1 MDQAVY
7 RENSPGYGFGGR
19 LTADFPSQVVVD
31 TTEVCNLACIH
42 CSHVRFKKSP
52 HYRGRHLDPA
62 LNDRLV
68 AEVAEFGRGRT
79 QYLRYTGCGEPLLHP
94 RLFEMLRAA
103 VQGAGCQVSLTT
115 NGTLL
120 NEQAVE
126 LLLATGVDAVDI
138 SLDAFTSETYA
149 TIRVK
154 GDLAVTRAQVLRL
167 IARSKESGS
176 RTKVVVTFIEQPQN
190 QGEMEDFRRYWTDR
204 GADYVIIR
212 RLHANAG
219 DLRLR
224 ADQMRQAARGLRRR
238 PCLYPWERI
247 ILNAEGSLLFC
258 PDDWHRGSALADF
271 RGSTIRQVWR
281 GKAYRRLREAHLANG
296 FDEFPLCRQCPDW
309 TATRWPW
316 EGRSFA
322 DMMADFAEAEP
333 ILISPQGYSSRS
345 GEKGLS
351 SAQGEESDQGG
362 EPHV

>member
-1 MDQAVY
+1 MDQAVS
-7 RENSPGYGFGGR
+7 RENSPSYGFGGR

-42 CSHVRFKKSP
+42 CSHPRFKKSP
-52 HYRGRHLDPA
+52 LYRGRHLDPA
-62 LNDRLV
+62 LNDKLV
-68 AEVAEFGRGRT
+68 AEVAEFGPGRT

-94 RLFEMLRAA
+94 GLFEMLGAA

-120 NEQAVE
+120 GEQAVE
-126 LLLATGVDAVDI
+126 RLLATGVDAVDV
-138 SLDAFTSETYA
+138 SLDAFTPETYA
-149 TIRVK
+149 KIRVK
-154 GDLAVTRAQVLRL
+154 GDLAATRAKVLRL

-176 RTKVVVTFIEQPQN
+176 RTKVVVTCIEQPQN
-190 QGEMEDFRRYWTDR
+190 QGEIEDFRRYWTDM

-224 ADQMRQAARGLRRR
+224 ADQMRQAARRLKRR

-271 RGSTIRQVWR
+271 RRAAIREVWR
-281 GKAYRRLREAHLANG
+281 GEAYRRLREAHLANAFG
-296 FDEFPLCRQCPDW
+296 EFPLCRQCPDW
-309 TATRWPW
+309 AATRWPW

-322 DMMADFAEAEP
+322 DMMADFQETCEP
-333 ILISPQGYSSRS
+333 GASSPQ
-345 GEKGLS
+345 
-351 SAQGEESDQGG
+351 
-362 EPHV
+362 